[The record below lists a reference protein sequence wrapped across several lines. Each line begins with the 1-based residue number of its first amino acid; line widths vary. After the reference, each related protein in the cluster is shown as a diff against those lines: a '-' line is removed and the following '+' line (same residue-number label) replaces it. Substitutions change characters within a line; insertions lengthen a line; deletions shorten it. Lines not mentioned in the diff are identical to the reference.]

1 MVRAN
6 FYIAMT
12 AKQFIDTLVRGD
24 EAGLTF
30 IMNHRV
36 VVVNSALFDEGS
48 VSGWDLLDTTLY
60 DQTPEVDLEDLCIL
74 SWRED
79 RPNELKLHWRNLDG
93 TYTDEEVTSI
103 VPDHDQIVL
112 NGKFEIYALTM
123 DGVNILD
130 L

>member
-1 MVRAN
+1 
-6 FYIAMT
+6 MT

-79 RPNELKLHWRNLDG
+79 RPDELKLHWRNLDG

-103 VPDHDQIVL
+103 APDHDQIVL
-112 NGKFEIYALTM
+112 NGKFEIYALTL